1 MNSMYEKIGVIGA
14 GTMGVGLSVTLLL
27 RGYKVILID
36 TQDTILEKAKT
47 EISKTM
53 MYAPM
58 INKKLPRKS
67 PKEALVDLEMSL
79 NLKALAAS
87 DFVVENITEDIDM
100 KQSLYS
106 QLNPILQEETIVAA
120 NTSCISITK
129 IGSSISHPERILGI
143 HFMNPVYLKEAA
155 EVIRGQHTSDTT
167 IQKAS
172 DLLKQLEIKPIVVK
186 DFPGFVSNR
195 ISHLFMNEAAFVVQD
210 QLAEPKDVDEIFK
223 RCFGHKMGPLE
234 TADLIG
240 LDTVVDSLKV
250 LYDSFQDP
258 KFRCCPL
265 LQKMVDAGFLGRKSN
280 KGFYEYKS

>member
-1 MNSMYEKIGVIGA
+1 MYEKIGVIGA